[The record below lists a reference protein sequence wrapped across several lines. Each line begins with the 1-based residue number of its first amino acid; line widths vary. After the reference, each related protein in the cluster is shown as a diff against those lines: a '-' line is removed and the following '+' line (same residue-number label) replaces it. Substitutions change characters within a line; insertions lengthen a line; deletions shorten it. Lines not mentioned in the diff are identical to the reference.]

1 MLLLVATMSVAV
13 AGCSSDDDEDGGG
26 SGGSGIT
33 GSYCSYGADLMVDF
47 HFIRLGFPF
56 SAGIRYARTAAPAN
70 GTQDHVG
77 LLFNISL

>member
-1 MLLLVATMSVAV
+1 
-13 AGCSSDDDEDGGG
+13 
-26 SGGSGIT
+26 
-33 GSYCSYGADLMVDF
+33 MVDF